1 MNKKGVALILIL
13 SIVLMFSIISIGV
26 LSRSISESN
35 LARRYL
41 KSTQAF
47 WVAEAGKEAALLPL
61 DQNWYD
67 PNLPDGN
74 LGAGIYVRKVYS
86 NLDSGHEDLTGI
98 QRRIV
103 STGVVGS
110 VEREVEV
117 VLERTFAEIFEYA
130 LAGIDLVELKDG
142 VTVHGNVYA
151 DGDVEVKAGA
161 SVVRKDDSTTPVD
174 PNAYDADVYYTGV
187 VAGIGGTVEGVLIH
201 TAKIIAP
208 PDVDFGVLKGS
219 ADFTIPGGTTL
230 SGVLADGIY
239 YVEGDVKIDN
249 VTLDRGAIISDGKM
263 QISGGFTLNHPVGFA
278 PVLANQTGTIEIKDS
293 AEVKGLIYCGG
304 QGLELKSG
312 GTMVVCGSVVS
323 SSSNIEIR
331 TNDGGIIGSVDVY
344 YKAEYLAGFEENS
357 MKQVSWREAQNSY
370 RLIP

>member
-1 MNKKGVALILIL
+1 MNKKGVALFLTLCILI
-13 SIVLMFSIISIGV
+13 IFSVISIAV
-26 LSRSISESN
+26 LSRSISEN
-35 LARRYL
+35 KLARRYL

-74 LGAGIYVRKVYS
+74 LGAGTYVRKVYS
-86 NLDSGHEDLTGI
+86 NLDSGHKDLTGI

-130 LAGIDLVELKDG
+130 LAGVDLVELKDG
-142 VTVHGNVYA
+142 VTIHGNVYA

-161 SVVRKDDSTTPVD
+161 SVVKKDDSITPVK

-187 VAGIGGTVEGVLIH
+187 VAGIGGTVEGALIH
-201 TAKIIAP
+201 TTEVIAP
-208 PDVDFGVLKGS
+208 PAVDFVELKAD
-219 ADFTIPGGTTL
+219 ADFTLPGGTTL

-239 YVEGDVKIDN
+239 YITGDVQVDN
-249 VTLDRGAIISDGKM
+249 VTLDQGAIISEGKM
-263 QISGGFTLNHPVGFA
+263 QISGGFTLNHPKGYA
-278 PVLANQTGTIEIKDS
+278 PVVANQTGTIEIKDS
-293 AEVKGLIYCGG
+293 AQINGLVYCGG
-304 QGLELKSG
+304 ESLELKSG
-312 GTMVVCGSVVS
+312 AQMVVLGSVVS
-323 SSSNIEIR
+323 ANDAVEIK
-331 TNDGGIIGSVDVY
+331 TDDGGVVGAVDIY

-357 MKQVSWREAQNSY
+357 MKQVSWREARNSY
-370 RLIP
+370 QLIP